1 MSYRP
6 VAGSRNATRFRHARL
21 YITFRCNARCGYCN
35 VWQDPVFAG
44 QPELDADGLRRC
56 IDQLH
61 ALGVTYLDLTGGEPA
76 LHRQLSDA
84 VQHAAD
90 LGMAV
95 AVTTNA
101 IRFTPLMDTVVPY
114 LATLNISLDT
124 LSAQRYHAIRG
135 TDTLERTVALVER
148 LRKEQ
153 PNAAVTLITVVT
165 QENVAD
171 LDDVVGFAQEH
182 RVPVYLS
189 PMFDYF
195 AAQSPTRD
203 PERTAR
209 SLHVL
214 GVTDRPGQQPPARGV
229 DDMHSRGT
237 VDAVRRL
244 VYHPFTVVNL
254 AFLRH
259 VETIDPTTPTTCGAG
274 TRIVTVGPAGQLLL
288 PCYHEWNGSLNWD
301 RPYGQL
307 VRDPEYLRVT
317 REEVGQLPGC
327 RRCAVYPYLG
337 LATSYRCT
345 REFLAQAVSDE
356 LGKIK
361 ALLDTRLANRD
372 AVAGPTEDALR
383 LLARI
388 EGLTLSGGAG
398 IDERYDVRAVA
409 GVGAHS
415 DLSLHPVAVEELL
428 SDHAGE
434 DCWRLQRTPH
444 RLVRALYVHLVPAL
458 ADLAR
463 RGHERAWALA
473 AQAPAVHLALWHVLL
488 DLLGAPGETLVADRE
503 CAVRWCQGAAQV
515 LADDRAGGSTTASAA
530 VNGLG
535 ALAGVPVVSLRA
547 AGGLNADPE
556 QLLVAK
562 FARMLPRAR
571 FEELAGLLPAPTATG
586 PGADDRAAPSADV
599 RDDELVAAATGDSA
613 ALTRLCRHAAAV
625 AWAGDTDGLRC
636 LLGRWNR
643 SVDETI
649 GSACA
654 HPLQDALLAR
664 ELAAI

>member
-1 MSYRP
+1 MSHRHA
-6 VAGSRNATRFRHARL
+6 AGSRNATRFRHGRL

-76 LHRQLSDA
+76 LHRQLSVA

-101 IRFTPLMDTVVPY
+101 VRFTPVMDAVVPY
-114 LATLNISLDT
+114 VTALNISLDT

-148 LRKEQ
+148 LRTEQ
-153 PNAAVTLITVVT
+153 PGAPVKLITVVT

-171 LDDVVGFAQEH
+171 LGDVVGFAQKH

-195 AAQSPTRD
+195 AAQRPTRD

-214 GVTDRPGQQPPARGV
+214 GVQDRPDRQPPARGA
-229 DDMHSRGT
+229 DDMHSRET
-237 VDAVRRL
+237 VGAVRRL
-244 VYHPFTVVNL
+244 VYDPFTVVNL

-288 PCYHEWNGSLNWD
+288 PCYHEWDGSLNWD
-301 RPYGQL
+301 RPYVQL

-317 REEVGQLPGC
+317 REEVGLRPGC

-361 ALLDTRLANRD
+361 ALLDTGLANRD
-372 AVAGPTEDALR
+372 AVAGPTQDALR
-383 LLARI
+383 LLARL
-388 EGLTLSGGAG
+388 EGLALSSGAG
-398 IDERYDVRAVA
+398 IDERYAVRAMA
-409 GVGAHS
+409 GVGART
-415 DLSLHPVAVEELL
+415 DLSPHPVAVEELL

-444 RLVRALYVHLVPAL
+444 RLVRALYVHVVPAL

-463 RGHERAWALA
+463 RGDERAWALA

-488 DLLGAPGETLVADRE
+488 DLLGSPGATLVPDRE
-503 CAVRWCQGAAQV
+503 CAVRWCQGAARV
-515 LADDRAGGSTTASAA
+515 LADDRGHPTASAA

-535 ALAGVPVVSLRA
+535 ALAGVLAASLRA
-547 AGGLNADPE
+547 AGGLDADPE
-556 QLLVAK
+556 RLLVAK

-571 FEELAGLLPAPTATG
+571 QEELAGLLPAPAATG
-586 PGADDRAAPSADV
+586 SSAGEAAAPSRDI
-599 RDDELVAAATGDSA
+599 RDDDLAVAATGDA
-613 ALTRLCRHAAAV
+613 DALTLLCRHAAAV
-625 AWAGDTDGLRC
+625 AWSGDTGGLRR

-654 HPLQDALLAR
+654 QPLQDALLAR
-664 ELAAI
+664 ELAAG